1 MKKLFVLLCLFAFV
15 GWSDNRAESVSSSSA
30 FLDEVLDSQT
40 DEMKARYQFRNPK
53 KTLEFFGIERG
64 MTVVEVLP
72 GSKGWYTK
80 LLVPFLGSEGSLVGA
95 NYALGV
101 YSLFGFEGERL
112 EKMASWP
119 QSWPADIKETLQ
131 SSDGA
136 KIQGFMLG
144 EMPESLN
151 GTADAVLLIR
161 ALHNLARFE
170 SQGAFLSSALK
181 NTYDVLK
188 PGGIVGIV
196 QHHAREE
203 MSDEWADGSKG
214 YLKRSFV
221 IQLMTDAG
229 FELVGSSDHN
239 QNVKDQP
246 TEEDVVWRLP
256 PSLGTS
262 KDDDEL
268 RKSMLSIGESNRMT
282 LKFKKPI

>member
-15 GWSDNRAESVSSSSA
+15 GLSDNRAESVSSSSA

-101 YSLFGFEGERL
+101 FSLFGYEGERL

-119 QSWPADIKETLQ
+119 QSWPVDIKETIQ
-131 SSDGA
+131 GSDGA
-136 KIQGFMLG
+136 QIEGFMLG

-214 YLKRSFV
+214 YLKRGFV

-262 KDDDEL
+262 KDNDEL